1 VRDARYQ
8 LRAAT
13 PVLPVEDGGG
23 GQFRALVGDSQW
35 RCLPT
40 AVQHRFGRYLAPGES
55 AAYVGEVASTEL
67 SRAGWWWAQLA
78 RCLGAPLP
86 LKALSRTAAAV
97 VVTADVAG
105 KTQLWTRIYH
115 ESGRLPQ
122 VIRSMKSF
130 DGPTGLE
137 ERVGGG
143 FGMALT
149 VSVEDR
155 ALVFRSREY
164 FWRHGRM
171 RLPIPWWLTPGCIEV
186 THREERRG
194 QFSFTLTV
202 SHPWF
207 GRIMHQVA
215 FFRDA
220 F

>member
-1 VRDARYQ
+1 LLGDAYWR
-8 LRAAT
+8 R
-13 PVLPVEDGGG
+13 LP
-23 GQFRALVGDSQW
+23 S
-35 RCLPT
+35 
-40 AVQHRFGRYLAPGES
+40 AVQHRFGRCLAPGES

-67 SRAGWWWAQLA
+67 SRVGWWWAQLA

-97 VVTADVAG
+97 VVTADAVG
-105 KTQLWTRIYH
+105 QKQLWTRIYH

-137 ERVGGG
+137 ECVGGG
-143 FGMALT
+143 FGMALV
-149 VSVEDR
+149 VSVESR

-164 FWRHGRM
+164 FWRCGRL
-171 RLPIPWWLTPGCIEV
+171 RLAIPWWLTPGCIEV

-194 QFSFTLTV
+194 RFIFTLTV
-202 SHPWF
+202 LHPWF